1 MGWGGAGRHCVASIS
16 TTMGAAAGAMVME
29 GSGCA
34 VSETTVSL
42 SESEELSSGADPSW
56 MGSTG
61 VWEIGMAVRGR
72 DGGGARESA
81 AGWVREAEAEAEAVG
96 AYCSTLLATPLR
108 THRSAPVRRRVRR
121 GLAKTKKKRD
131 RAHFCFRIGYYRG
144 MYQRTP

>member
-1 MGWGGAGRHCVASIS
+1 M
-16 TTMGAAAGAMVME
+16 
-29 GSGCA
+29 
-34 VSETTVSL
+34 SETTVSL

-81 AGWVREAEAEAEAVG
+81 AGWVREAEAEAVG

-131 RAHFCFRIGYYRG
+131 GGAYCCFRIGYYRG
-144 MYQRTP
+144 MYQRTL